1 MNSDIF
7 IGNHTYWH
15 LNACVGNNGWTGI
28 STYLEGYQGATIAM
42 LESILKKEDIVGSN
56 CIFWTYDTAIYPILF
71 SARHSLELFLKYQID
86 SINKLKK
93 YNNPLK
99 KELTKTHNIETLWNL
114 LVEEINQLNDDRL
127 LNILISFEK
136 SIHEYNKID
145 PLGETFRY
153 PYSNE
158 GKKYLEEHS
167 TINFKNIYE
176 NYILIAD
183 EMQNFCSVVD
193 YLKLEYSTGSYTKNL
208 SRNDLKKI
216 SSTLP
221 TMSKWKDESF
231 NDVRNSIKEQYKI
244 SYKELSEAI
253 NIIISHHEFSLNII
267 PENYLFKT
275 NPDILKRY
283 CNGEFSKD
291 ALLKLS
297 INDLILFRSLIEANE
312 TSSFHSEYINFI
324 MENIYKDM
332 NINSEIDFISN
343 NYNRA
348 KKLLTEK
355 LNYNFIFQ
363 QKDPH

>member
-1 MNSDIF
+1 
-7 IGNHTYWH
+7 
-15 LNACVGNNGWTGI
+15 
-28 STYLEGYQGATIAM
+28 
-42 LESILKKEDIVGSN
+42 
-56 CIFWTYDTAIYPILF
+56 
-71 SARHSLELFLKYQID
+71 
-86 SINKLKK
+86 
-93 YNNPLK
+93 
-99 KELTKTHNIETLWNL
+99 
-114 LVEEINQLNDDRL
+114 
-127 LNILISFEK
+127 
-136 SIHEYNKID
+136 
-145 PLGETFRY
+145 
-153 PYSNE
+153 
-158 GKKYLEEHS
+158 
-167 TINFKNIYE
+167 
-176 NYILIAD
+176 
-183 EMQNFCSVVD
+183 MQNFCSVVD
-193 YLKLEYSTGSYTKNL
+193 YLKLEYSTGSYTKKL

-275 NPDILKRY
+275 NPDILKLY

-348 KKLLTEK
+348 KNLLTEK
-355 LNYNFIFQ
+355 LNYNFLF
-363 QKDPH
+363 